1 MYTVASD
8 QIKAVALVNS
18 PCREVEIL
26 RDQANG
32 NKVVSKSS
40 IFEEGPNFCGLLR
53 KHELFH

>member
-1 MYTVASD
+1 MNHKIIMKYEELCTDASD

-40 IFEEGPNFCGLLR
+40 IFEE
-53 KHELFH
+53 